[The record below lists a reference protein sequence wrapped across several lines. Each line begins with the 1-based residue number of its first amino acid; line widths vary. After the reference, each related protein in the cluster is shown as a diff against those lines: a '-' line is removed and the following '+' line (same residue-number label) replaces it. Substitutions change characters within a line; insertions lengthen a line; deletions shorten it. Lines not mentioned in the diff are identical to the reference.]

1 MRILLDE
8 NFPLDLVKDY
18 VGHECAHVISLGWA
32 GTLNGELLSKAEQ
45 AGFDV
50 LITFDHG
57 IPRDHDIAERK
68 IAVYVVK
75 PEGQGVPKTQ
85 ALTGEILIALQ
96 TCRPGQVLTFTNRT
110 GKRPH

>member
-8 NFPLDLVKDY
+8 NFPRDLVSDY
-18 VGHECAHVISLGWA
+18 VGHQCTHVISLGWA
-32 GTLNGELLSKAEQ
+32 GTLNGELLDKAEQ

-57 IPRDHDIAERK
+57 IPRDHDIAARK
-68 IAVYVVK
+68 IAIYVVK
-75 PEGQGVPKTQ
+75 PEGQGVPETQ

-96 TCRPGQVLTFTNRT
+96 NCKPGQVLTFTNRSR
-110 GKRPH
+110 KQPR

>member
-8 NFPLDLVKDY
+8 NYPLDLVRDY
-18 VGHECAHVISLGWA
+18 VGHECTHVISLGWV
-32 GTLNGELLSKAEQ
+32 GTKNGELLDKAEQ

-50 LITFDHG
+50 LITFGHG
-57 IPRDHDIAERK
+57 IPRDHDIAQRN

-75 PEGQGVPKTQ
+75 PEGQGVPETQ

-96 TCRPGQVLTFTNRT
+96 NCGPGQVLIFTNRT
-110 GKRPH
+110 GSLSE

>member
-8 NFPLDLVKDY
+8 NFPLDLVKDFA
-18 VGHECAHVISLGWA
+18 GHECAHVISIGWS
-32 GTLNGELLSKAEQ
+32 GTLNGELLTKAEQ

-57 IPRDHDIAERK
+57 IPRDHDIEARN

-75 PEGQGVPKTQ
+75 PEGQGIPATR
-85 ALTGEILIALQ
+85 ALTGDILIALQ
-96 TCRPGQVLTFTNRT
+96 DCRPGQVITFTNRT
-110 GKRPH
+110 SER

>member
-8 NFPLDLVKDY
+8 NFPLDLVRDY
-18 VGHECAHVISLGWA
+18 VGHQCSHVISLGWA
-32 GTLNGELLSKAEQ
+32 GTLNGELLTKAEQ

-75 PEGQGVPKTQ
+75 PQGQGVLATQ

-96 TCRPGQVLTFTNRT
+96 SCHPGQVMTFTNRT
-110 GKRPH
+110 KNVPF

>member
-8 NFPLDLVKDY
+8 NFPLDLVRDF
-18 VGHECAHVISLGWA
+18 VGHECAHVLTLGWG
-32 GTLNGELLSKAEQ
+32 GTLNGELLAKAEQ
-45 AGFDV
+45 AGFSV

-57 IPRDHDIAERK
+57 IPRDHDITQRN

-75 PEGQGVPKTQ
+75 PEGQGVQKTR

-96 TCRPGQVLTFTNRT
+96 SCAPGQVLTFTNRAS
-110 GKRPH
+110 KKP